1 MNLLDDLEF
10 RGLTHQLTDRDGLA
24 ERLQRGPITL
34 YNGFDPTA
42 DSLHVGSLL
51 TILLLRRFQQA
62 GHKPIALVGGGTGL
76 IGDPGG
82 KAQERTLNPLEVV
95 QEWSGKIRT
104 QLEPYLDFE
113 ATGNP
118 AQIVNNFDW
127 LGQIKA
133 IDLLREV
140 GKHFPIPYMLAKD
153 SVASR
158 LESGIS
164 FTEFTYMILQAY
176 DFMALHRSHQCEL
189 QTGGS
194 DQWGNITAGSDL
206 IRRSSGAKVYGL
218 TCPLVTKADG
228 TKFGKTESDTVWL
241 DPQRTSPYQFYQFWI
256 NTDDLS
262 VMTFLKF
269 FSFMPKEEILA
280 LGAATEE
287 HPEKREAQ
295 SQLARE
301 MTTLVHSSKAA
312 RKAEKISTALFYG
325 NLGDLEVDE
334 IEQGF
339 DDVPS
344 HTMEQPELRLV
355 DLLVEAGVSSSKR
368 QAREDVLNG
377 AIYINGERCTEIERV
392 IRPADGLHRKFVV
405 IRRGKNRYFL
415 VS

>member
-10 RGLTHQLTDRDGLA
+10 RGLAHQLTDRDGLA
-24 ERLQRGPITL
+24 ARLQQGPISL

-51 TILLLRRFQQA
+51 PILLLRRFQQA

-82 KAQERTLNPLEVV
+82 KAKERTLNPLEMV
-95 QEWSGKIRT
+95 QEWSGKIRA

-113 ATGNP
+113 ASGNP

-164 FTEFTYMILQAY
+164 FTEFSYMILQAY
-176 DFMALHRSHQCEL
+176 DFMALHQSHQCEL

-206 IRRSSGAKVYGL
+206 IRRTSGAKVFGL
-218 TCPLVTKADG
+218 TCPLITKSDG
-228 TKFGKTESDTVWL
+228 TKFGKTESGTVWL
-241 DPQRTSPYQFYQFWI
+241 DPQRTTPYQFYQFWI
-256 NTDDLS
+256 NTDDQS
-262 VMTFLKF
+262 VGRFLKY
-269 FSFMPKEEILA
+269 FSFMSKEEILA
-280 LGAATEE
+280 LIATTEA
-287 HPEKREAQ
+287 HPEKRQAQ
-295 SQLARE
+295 TQLARE
-301 MTTLVHSSKAA
+301 MTTLVHSAEAA
-312 RKAEKISTALFYG
+312 RQAEKISSALFYG
-325 NLGDLEVDE
+325 NLGDLELDE

-339 DDVPS
+339 GDVPS
-344 HTMEQPELRLV
+344 HTMEQSESGLV
-355 DLLVEAGVSSSKR
+355 DLLVAAGVSTSKR
-368 QAREDVLNG
+368 QAREDVKNG
-377 AIYINGERCTEIERV
+377 AIHLNGERCTEIDRL
-392 IRPADGLHRKFVV
+392 IRPADGLHQKYII

-415 VS
+415 IS